1 MSNVQEKMLDMVV
14 DMATTKGRMEAE
26 QERYEKEIAEKDAE
40 IARLKADGNKKDE
53 RIAELEQLLVQQS
66 NQPQVIMNNF
76 FMLSVPKTNKYVRE
90 LNNDGRQFVGHMFHQ
105 TMPDDT
111 PKSVLMQ
118 VDEMTSLDRTDLRL
132 AESMEKLASKPT
144 TQNVYGDK
152 NDFQDGAQMLKMAIP
167 EGADPAEIA
176 ARIAEQ
182 QRALLEQKEQKK

>member
-1 MSNVQEKMLDMVV
+1 
-14 DMATTKGRMEAE
+14 MEAE
-26 QERYEKEIAEKDAE
+26 QVRYEKEIAEKDAE
-40 IARLKADGNKKDE
+40 IARLKAEGNKKDE

-66 NQPQVIMNNF
+66 TNQPQVIMNNF
-76 FMLSVPKTNKYVRE
+76 FLLSVPKTNKYVRG